1 MKTKSNLKKQSGL
14 FSFLGDYRSKLA
26 ILCFLVF
33 VSSSLSLM
41 IPSIIAA
48 ALDDFTQGKFVF
60 LNFSLLFAAITLLIF
75 LISVGQNTLSAYL
88 SEKIAFDLRQKI
100 VQNIAHQSLS
110 FINMI
115 NPSTIFTNITS
126 DVDAVKGVVAQ
137 AIPILF
143 SSVLLITGSTMILFT
158 MNWQLALGVA
168 GIIAVLMLMFKVI
181 FRKSGQLFKKV
192 QESLD
197 QLNKVINE
205 SILASALIR
214 VVNSQ
219 YEEIKKFDQAASE
232 TQKVNLKILAFF
244 AALIP
249 LINFL
254 ANTAVLM
261 VVYFGGEKVITGS
274 LSIGTFTAFFN
285 YISILILPVVMIGF
299 ISNMVVR
306 ASTSYQRILKILH
319 APIRP
324 GTGKTTQDFRKFIE
338 FKNVSL
344 VVNEKYL
351 LKNISFTLQIGKKTA
366 LIGPT
371 GAGKTL
377 LLYLLSGLLNPT
389 GGEILIDNNPLSSFD
404 QNFLRNH
411 IAVVFQDSIIFN
423 DSIRENISFG
433 QQIPE
438 QKIKKAIQT
447 SALED
452 FIKKL
457 SHGLDHMITERGSSL
472 SGGQKQRI
480 SLARALVLEPQLL
493 LLDDFT
499 SRVDI
504 HTEKVIFAHLQ
515 KNYPDLT
522 LLAVSQKISS
532 VKDFDHL
539 ILLMEG
545 ELLAEG
551 KHEEL
556 LEKCFEY
563 RQIFSSQQTT

>member
-1 MKTKSNLKKQSGL
+1 MKTKSNLKKQSDL
-14 FSFLGDYRSKLA
+14 FAFLGNYRSKLA

-33 VSSSLSLM
+33 ASGSLSLM
-41 IPSIIAA
+41 IPRIIAA

-143 SSVLLITGSTMILFT
+143 SSVLLIAGSMMILFT
-158 MNWQLALGVA
+158 MNWQIALGVA
-168 GIIAVLMLMFKVI
+168 SIIAVLMLMFKVI
-181 FRKSGQLFKKV
+181 FGKSGQLFKKV

-285 YISILILPVVMIGF
+285 YISILILPVIMTGF

-319 APIRP
+319 APIQP
-324 GTGKTTQDFRKFIE
+324 GTGKIIQDFRKFIE

-377 LLYLLSGLLNPT
+377 LLYLLSGLLKPT